1 MLVIAPSE
9 EVVIAVS
16 RNISKLV
23 DELSLRYGI
32 LTQIDTYLLI
42 DFLRNFESMTMNEKN
57 LLGELMFW
65 QGQDQNNVENQ
76 RQVAR
81 VQGLLAVNSYARGYL
96 LKVQDFKTFL
106 PPGRMQYPSWQPE
119 ERKTLARLVIELFL
133 ASYHQRLDIL
143 AERYPLLL
151 QATVRTN

>member
-1 MLVIAPSE
+1 MLVITPSE
-9 EVVIAVS
+9 EVVIAVT
-16 RNISKLV
+16 RNTSKLG

-32 LTQIDTYLLI
+32 LTQINTYLLI

-81 VQGLLAVNSYARGYL
+81 VQGLLAGSSYARGYL
-96 LKVQDFKTFL
+96 LQVQDFKIFL
-106 PPGRMQYPSWQPE
+106 PPGTMQYPSWQPE
-119 ERKTLARLVIELFL
+119 ERKTA
-133 ASYHQRLDIL
+133 
-143 AERYPLLL
+143 PP
-151 QATVRTN
+151 T

>member
-1 MLVIAPSE
+1 MIASSE
-9 EVVIAVS
+9 EDVVAVS

-23 DELSLRYGI
+23 EELSLNYGI
-32 LTQIDTYLLI
+32 LTQINTFLLI
-42 DFLRNFESMTMNEKN
+42 DFNANFPSLTMNEKN
-57 LLGELMFW
+57 LLGELKFW

-81 VQGLLAVNSYARGYL
+81 VQGLLAGNSFARVYL
-96 LKVQDFKTFL
+96 LKAQKFKTFL
-106 PPGRMQYPSWQPE
+106 PTGVMSRYYRRPGQQDSLP
-119 ERKTLARLVIELFL
+119 AFVIDLFL

-151 QATVRTN
+151 QATLRTQ